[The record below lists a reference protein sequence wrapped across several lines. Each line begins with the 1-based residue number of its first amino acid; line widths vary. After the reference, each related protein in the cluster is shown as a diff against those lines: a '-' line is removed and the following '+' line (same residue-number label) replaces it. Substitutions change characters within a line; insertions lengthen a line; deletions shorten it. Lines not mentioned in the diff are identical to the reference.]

1 VGLINQAP
9 TIVTQSQGKGG
20 EEGGLKTSQKK
31 LDKHFLIVYINQH
44 NLINQSDL
52 KMLTTG

>member
-9 TIVTQSQGKGG
+9 TIVTQFQGKGG